1 MITHLLVSV
10 HRRGTVRLVSVHHEQ
25 AASFAA
31 DGFGRMTVV
40 PGVAMGTSGPGAI
53 NLLTALGSCHFDS
66 TPAVFITGQVNRSE
80 QKRDRPIR
88 PLGFQETDVGAMAA
102 PIAKAAIRV
111 ETVED
116 QPGQLLDAFAL

>member
-40 PGVAMGTSGPGAI
+40 PGVAMATSGPGAT
-53 NLLTALGSCHFDS
+53 NLLTGLGSCYFDS
-66 TPAVFITGQVNRSE
+66 TPAVFITGQVNRHE
-80 QKRDRPIR
+80 RKGTRPIR
-88 PLGFQETDVGAMAA
+88 QLGFQETDIVAMAA
-102 PIAKAAIRV
+102 PTAKWSHSV
-111 ETVED
+111 ESAQEIPTVL
-116 QPGQLLDAFAL
+116 QRAFAT